1 MSKFGIFKMII
12 ETNII
17 DNKYAIFM
25 PTKYHQI
32 HKSQK
37 DNLQFFISQF
47 FIWVFLLLY
56 RGIGK

>member
-1 MSKFGIFKMII
+1 MII
-12 ETNII
+12 EANII

-37 DNLQFFISQF
+37 DNLQFFIL
-47 FIWVFLLLY
+47 VFLLLY
-56 RGIGK
+56 KGFGK